1 MLQSIEET
9 VAGDLRETDG
19 RSELHSARSKI
30 TTNWEE
36 ARREDQQTVVLMIFL
51 KVNCSSYV
59 VCASYFYH
67 GNIMENGKYN
77 EDPPEMRS

>member
-36 ARREDQQTVVLMIFL
+36 ARSEDQQTVVLMIFL
-51 KVNCSSYV
+51 KVNSFIFLSWK
-59 VCASYFYH
+59 YH
-67 GNIMENGKYN
+67 GKWKI
-77 EDPPEMRS
+77 